1 MENFTCTL
9 EKVQSGKG
17 GFYGGV
23 PTAAATVE
31 CGNQRLSVAAAK
43 GAIQLQC
50 VFVYLSVYLTLYAR
64 EKMFFNNKSLLKS
77 DYK

>member
-31 CGNQRLSVAAAK
+31 CGNQRLSVVAK

>member
-43 GAIQLQC
+43 GGNPTAVRFCL
-50 VFVYLSVYLTLYAR
+50 FVSVSH
-64 EKMFFNNKSLLKS
+64 SLCTGKKTIL
-77 DYK
+77 

>member
-9 EKVQSGKG
+9 EKVQSGKR

-43 GAIQLQC
+43 GGNPTAVRFCLFFSVSHC
-50 VFVYLSVYLTLYAR
+50 VCTGKNNTLIIKAY
-64 EKMFFNNKSLLKS
+64 
-77 DYK
+77 